1 MIITPPPYDP
11 RADQSS
17 ERFHAQTSI
26 VTMGEPL
33 PPITQQ
39 HTPMPIALPPLSS
52 APSPPLEEMILARRS
67 HRDFTT
73 DKLFPLDLLAR
84 LLVLSCGI
92 VSDRPDLPDGFGR
105 AMPSAGASYPIIPYV
120 LSARVSGLTPGSYRY
135 DVTNN
140 HLDGRRAGDE
150 SAAFG
155 HWALNQDWLAAAAAI
170 VVLVGMPSRIKP
182 RYASRGYRY
191 MLFEAGHI
199 AQNLCLLAT
208 AHGLAAQPGGGF
220 VDAAVARLL
229 GVSPEEVPL
238 YFVAIGPRVGS
249 EGAWG

>member
-1 MIITPPPYDP
+1 VIITPPPYDP

-33 PPITQQ
+33 PPIKQQ
-39 HTPMPIALPPLSS
+39 RPPRSIALPQLSP

-67 HRDFTT
+67 HRDFAA
-73 DKLFPLDLLAR
+73 DALLPLDLLSR
-84 LLVLSCGI
+84 LLALSCGI

-105 AMPSAGASYPIIPYV
+105 AIPSAGASYPIVPYV
-120 LSARVSGLTPGSYRY
+120 LSARVSGLAPGSYRY

-140 HLDGRRAGDE
+140 QLEGRRAGDK

-155 HWALNQDWLAAAAAI
+155 HWALNQDWLAAAAAVI
-170 VVLVGMPSRIKP
+170 VLVAVPGRIKP

-208 AHGLAAQPGGGF
+208 AHNLAAQPGGGF

-229 GVSPEEVPL
+229 GVSREEMPL
-238 YFVAIGPRVGS
+238 YFIAVGRRAAS

>member
-1 MIITPPPYDP
+1 MIVTPPPYNP
-11 RADQSS
+11 LADQSS
-17 ERFHAQTSI
+17 ERFHTQTSI
-26 VTMGEPL
+26 VAMGEPL
-33 PPITQQ
+33 PPNLEICAAT
-39 HTPMPIALPPLSS
+39 PIALSPLSP
-52 APSPPLEEMILARRS
+52 APSLPLEEIILARRS
-67 HRDFTT
+67 HRDFSAGEA
-73 DKLFPLDLLAR
+73 LPLDLLAR

-92 VSDRPDLPDGFGR
+92 VSNRPDLPDGFGR
-105 AMPSAGASYPIIPYV
+105 AMPSAGASYPIVPYV

-135 DVTNN
+135 DVTYH
-140 HLDGRRAGDE
+140 HLEGRRSGDE

-170 VVLVGMPSRIKP
+170 IVLVGVPGRIKP

-229 GVSPEEVPL
+229 GVSFEEVPL
-238 YFVAIGPRVGS
+238 YFIAIGPRVVS

>member
-1 MIITPPPYDP
+1 MIITPPPYNP
-11 RADQSS
+11 LLDQAS
-17 ERFHAQTSI
+17 ERFHGQTSI
-26 VTMGEPL
+26 VAMGEPL

-39 HTPMPIALPPLSS
+39 RAPISVALPPLSP

-67 HRDFTT
+67 HRDFSAGEA
-73 DKLFPLDLLAR
+73 LPLDLLAR

-92 VSDRPDLPDGFGR
+92 VSNRPDLPDGFGR
-105 AMPSAGASYPIIPYV
+105 AMPSAGASYPIVPYI
-120 LSARVSGLTPGSYRY
+120 LSTRIAGLVPGSYRY
-135 DVTNN
+135 DATKNS
-140 HLDGRRAGDE
+140 LEGRRAGDE
-150 SAAFG
+150 SEAFG

-170 VVLVGMPSRIKP
+170 IVLVGVPGRIKP

-199 AQNLCLLAT
+199 GQNLCLLAT

-229 GVSPEEVPL
+229 GVSREEVPL
-238 YFVAIGPRVGS
+238 YFIAIGPRMGS
-249 EGAWG
+249 EGAWD